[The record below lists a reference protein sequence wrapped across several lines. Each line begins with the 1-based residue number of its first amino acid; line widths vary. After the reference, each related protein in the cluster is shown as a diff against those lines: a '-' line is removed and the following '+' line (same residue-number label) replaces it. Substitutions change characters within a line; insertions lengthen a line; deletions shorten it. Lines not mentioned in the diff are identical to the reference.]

1 MNSQANG
8 FYVSRG
14 ALKLK
19 SVIGKIQLDAK
30 NKVVL
35 DVGSSHGGF
44 VQMMLIA
51 GARRIYAVDVGKG
64 LLDWK
69 LRKLREVTVMEDT
82 NAKDLNPEAFE
93 EAPHIGLVDVSF
105 ISLRKILPV
114 MFGIVTE
121 KIIALIKPQF
131 EASYNEAS
139 RGKGVITDPAIHARV
154 IDEVRTSVKDDNW
167 NFIGSYSTDVK
178 GRKGNREF
186 FLYYERIQS

>member
-1 MNSQANG
+1 M
-8 FYVSRG
+8 
-14 ALKLK
+14 KLK
-19 SVIGKIQLDAK
+19 SVIKKIQLDAK

-44 VQMMLIA
+44 VQMMLIT
-51 GARRIYAVDVGKG
+51 GARKIYAVDVGKG

-69 LRKLREVTVMEDT
+69 LRKLSEVTVMEDT
-82 NAKDLNPEAFE
+82 NAKDLKPDSFE

-114 MFGIVTE
+114 MFRIVQE

-131 EASYNEAS
+131 EASYTETS
-139 RGKGVITDPAIHARV
+139 RGKGIITDPAIHARV

-167 NFIGSYSTDVK
+167 DFMGSYFADVK
-178 GRKGNREF
+178 GRKGNQEF
-186 FLYYERIQS
+186 FLYYERVQS